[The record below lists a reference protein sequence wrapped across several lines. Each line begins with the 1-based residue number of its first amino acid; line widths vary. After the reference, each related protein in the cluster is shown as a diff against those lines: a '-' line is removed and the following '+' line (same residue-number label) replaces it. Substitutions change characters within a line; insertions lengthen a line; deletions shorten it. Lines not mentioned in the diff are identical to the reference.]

1 MNDYYHKYI
10 KYKTKYFEIKYGAGT
25 PEKPKQ
31 TSTSP
36 ETPNKPYVL
45 STPTSTITKCST
57 PRKDI
62 EPAILTRLIEKKD
75 ELICLLSANPNLS
88 KYEIEARPKIKDTKP
103 QLYINFERTVKGKKR
118 DFAHLSFHY
127 PSDEPEVKSDE
138 DMFRPEALRIEDMF
152 VPCTFH
158 LRLDI
163 DRSIIFNLVL
173 ENDNYKLI
181 SKTDDCEI
189 IKKIGDTDFNDVK
202 EIIACFEEIFN
213 NTQYKKMFKE
223 PIVKVLFSP

>member
-1 MNDYYHKYI
+1 
-10 KYKTKYFEIKYGAGT
+10 
-25 PEKPKQ
+25 
-31 TSTSP
+31 
-36 ETPNKPYVL
+36 
-45 STPTSTITKCST
+45 
-57 PRKDI
+57 
-62 EPAILTRLIEKKD
+62 
-75 ELICLLSANPNLS
+75 
-88 KYEIEARPKIKDTKP
+88 
-103 QLYINFERTVKGKKR
+103 
-118 DFAHLSFHY
+118 
-127 PSDEPEVKSDE
+127 
-138 DMFRPEALRIEDMF
+138 